1 MSQEAMDF
9 LMRVLELHGWP
20 TAVLLVVVGAL
31 FVVGRWVAPKIEAWV
46 GALVKSHTELVE
58 TLGKSVE
65 EISGAMAVSQTK
77 YEVQEAE
84 KTLSLARIE
93 NKIDKLK
100 EDMSE
105 LKHG

>member
-1 MSQEAMDF
+1 MSPESTDF

-20 TAVLLVVVGAL
+20 TAVLFVVVGAL
-31 FVVGRWVAPKIEAWV
+31 IFIGRWVAPKIESWV
-46 GALVKSHTELVE
+46 SALVKSHTELVE

-93 NKIDKLK
+93 TKIDKLK
-100 EDMSE
+100 EDMNE